1 MRDITPLVAPRSI
14 AVVGASTNPGKSG
27 GILFANLL
35 AGGFHGPLH
44 PVNPRA
50 ETVMNRKAFPGI
62 ADIGE
67 PVDLAYIVLPR
78 HLVAEAVGQ
87 CIAAGV
93 RAACIITAGFA
104 EAGASG
110 RADQAVLGQQA
121 RAGNLLLAGPNTI
134 GMVNAKCGMM
144 GSFVNFPH
152 WQDGGI
158 SLFTQTGIFTG
169 ALMHQV
175 MGQDAQRLPVGM
187 SIDVGNKVDVDEL
200 DFLDYVADDPNT
212 DVIGFYLESINRPRD
227 FLEKAGEVGRAKPI
241 VILKPGRT
249 QAGARASSSHTG
261 ALATDDAVLDAGLR
275 QFGVTRAE
283 DEQEFLDMLKAHA
296 MLSRPPGRRFGR
308 RLAIATTSG
317 ALGVMAT
324 DLAVDFGFRLVDFTP
339 ETTARL
345 GTILPDWLAPANPFD
360 FWIGLDMKGPEE
372 AHRVG
377 LSAVIGDANADMV
390 LCTLLAPPNA
400 DFAGF
405 GEVMR
410 AIRRDHPGKPIAM
423 VIWGGGAR
431 DRWIAAIEGLNI
443 PVFASTR
450 AALRALAAL
459 IDPASTAE
467 PPAPDV

>member
-14 AVVGASTNPGKSG
+14 AVIGASTNPGKSG
-27 GILFANLL
+27 GILFANL
-35 AGGFHGPLH
+35 AGGGFDGPLH

-50 ETVMNRKAFPGI
+50 DTVMNRKAFPGI

-104 EAGASG
+104 EVDDSG
-110 RADQAVLGQQA
+110 RADQAELRQRA

-152 WQDGGI
+152 WQDGSI

-200 DFLDYVADDPNT
+200 DFLDHVADDPDT
-212 DVIGFYLESINRPRD
+212 GVIGFYLESIDRPRA
-227 FLEKAGEVGRAKPI
+227 FLEKAGEVGRTKPI

-249 QAGARASSSHTG
+249 TAGARASSSHTG
-261 ALATDDAVLDAGLR
+261 ALAADDAVLDAGFR
-275 QFGVTRAE
+275 RVGVTRAQ
-283 DEQEFLDMLKAHA
+283 DEQEFLDILKAHA

-324 DLAVDFGFRLVDFTP
+324 DLAVDFGFHLAEFTP
-339 ETTARL
+339 ETRARL
-345 GTILPDWLAPANPFD
+345 GTILPDWLPPANPFD
-360 FWIGLDMKGPEE
+360 FWIGLDMKGAEE

-377 LSAVIGDANADMV
+377 LGAVVGDANADIV

-400 DFAGF
+400 DFPGF
-405 GEVMR
+405 GDVMR
-410 AIRRDHPGKPIAM
+410 AIRRDHPDKPIAM
-423 VIWGGGAR
+423 VIWGGAAR
-431 DRWIAAIEGLNI
+431 QRWIAAIEGLNS

-459 IDPASTAE
+459 IDPTCTAG
-467 PPAPDV
+467 PPTSDA